1 MALFAPG
8 GSNSCRFLQLF
19 EKGRWRAIRKKLCSN
34 NAMQFIRIRGL
45 EGLSSLSIALCH
57 GAPKDIIEKMIDI
70 DPALALQT
78 DFLGAT
84 PLHLAC
90 LNGSDLAS
98 IKLLGEKY
106 PSLITTC
113 DKDGRLPLHH
123 AVEYVCRLERAGDS
137 VVSNSIEVIK
147 ELLKTFPETIHCIDK
162 LGDGP
167 LDIAHLIMAE
177 TDTSFEEDASTFS
190 RVEFTYKLLKK
201 VSIDIYLKRK
211 RQWEEDGYDTSKK
224 DEPKIAPHSLGET
237 SGETTGTSKS
247 GISR

>member
-1 MALFAPG
+1 MEHLIYVSTSNGQFGLINDSGLHSIHPLFR
-8 GSNSCRFLQLF
+8 CFRFLESQEDLPY
-19 EKGRWRAIRKKLCSN
+19 S
-34 NAMQFIRIRGL
+34 
-45 EGLSSLSIALCH
+45 CH
-57 GAPKDIIEKMIDI
+57 
-70 DPALALQT
+70 
-78 DFLGAT
+78 
-84 PLHLAC
+84 
-90 LNGSDLAS
+90 
-98 IKLLGEKY
+98 
-106 PSLITTC
+106 
-113 DKDGRLPLHH
+113 R
-123 AVEYVCRLERAGDS
+123 
-137 VVSNSIEVIK
+137 EVIK

-201 VSIDIYLKRK
+201 VSIDVYLKRK